1 VNSILDLFLVIL
13 YLCYTTKN
21 LSLNNTTWSERVI
34 IPLDRLIQYNDNVY
48 PITNAMIKRATQ
60 IHLAGDEE
68 LEENKGKVV
77 STAIKQILTE
87 KVRYRL
93 ES

>member
-1 VNSILDLFLVIL
+1 
-13 YLCYTTKN
+13 
-21 LSLNNTTWSERVI
+21 
-34 IPLDRLIQYNDNVY
+34 
-48 PITNAMIKRATQ
+48 
-60 IHLAGDEE
+60 LAGDEE

>member
-1 VNSILDLFLVIL
+1 MIV
-13 YLCYTTKN
+13 
-21 LSLNNTTWSERVI
+21 
-34 IPLDRLIQYNDNVY
+34 PLDKVIKYSDNVY
-48 PITNAMIKRATQ
+48 ILTRAMIKRATQ
-60 IHLAGDEE
+60 IHLAGDDE

-77 STAIKQILTE
+77 STAVKQIISE

>member
-1 VNSILDLFLVIL
+1 
-13 YLCYTTKN
+13 
-21 LSLNNTTWSERVI
+21 
-34 IPLDRLIQYNDNVY
+34 
-48 PITNAMIKRATQ
+48 MIKRATQ

-68 LEENKGKVV
+68 LETNKGKVV

-93 ES
+93 EG

>member
-1 VNSILDLFLVIL
+1 M
-13 YLCYTTKN
+13 
-21 LSLNNTTWSERVI
+21 I
-34 IPLDRLIQYNDNVY
+34 IPLHLLIGNSDNNYTLTQAV
-48 PITNAMIKRATQ
+48 IKRATQ

-77 STAIKQILTE
+77 STAIKQILTK